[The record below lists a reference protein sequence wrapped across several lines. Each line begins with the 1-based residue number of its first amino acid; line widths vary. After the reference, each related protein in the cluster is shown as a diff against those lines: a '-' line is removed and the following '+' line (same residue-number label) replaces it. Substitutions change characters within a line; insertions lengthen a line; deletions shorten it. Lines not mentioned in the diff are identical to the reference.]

1 MLVERVHMIMRHINK
16 RGERMGATDSL
27 PFLYIAM
34 AGGLKNGQLKDVEK
48 LVSTTVATRKC
59 TGK

>member
-1 MLVERVHMIMRHINK
+1 
-16 RGERMGATDSL
+16 
-27 PFLYIAM
+27 M

-59 TGK
+59 TGKWRDGHSQGSFIALKTRTMIKPAE